1 MQYIQKKCAHGT
13 VYTKTLYMHVFK
25 LFIRIHSYFNFKRR
39 SRMHVGLRASEVTL
53 ELHFYSH
60 YKISLQVV

>member
-1 MQYIQKKCAHGT
+1 M
-13 VYTKTLYMHVFK
+13 YTKTLYMHVFK
-25 LFIRIHSYFNFKRR
+25 LFIRIHSYFNFKWR

-53 ELHFYSH
+53 ELHLYSH